1 MKVILLKDVKKQG
14 KKGDVVEVSDGYG
27 RNYLIKN
34 NLAQLA
40 DGSSLSQ
47 LNAEKKA
54 RQKISEEE
62 LAEAK
67 ELKKIIEDEKTI
79 VKIKAKTGEDGR
91 LFGSIPSKQIAEELL
106 KQHKVK
112 IDRRKIQL
120 DGNLAALG
128 SHQVEVKLHSE
139 VTAIINVNVISE

>member
-34 NLAQLA
+34 NLAKLA
-40 DGSSLSQ
+40 DGAALNQ
-47 LNAEKKA
+47 LKSKQAADERLA
-54 RQKISEEE
+54 QEE

-67 ELKKIIEDEKTI
+67 ELKSQIEKDESVVTI
-79 VKIKAKTGEDGR
+79 SAKTGEDGR
-91 LFGSIPSKQIAEELL
+91 LFGTIPSKQIAEELE
-106 KQHKVK
+106 KQHGIK

-120 DGNLAALG
+120 EENLNALG
-128 SHQVEVKLHSE
+128 RYNVTVKLHSE
-139 VTAIINVNVISE
+139 VSAVIKVHVVEQ